1 MEDEMKTVIYTEA
14 GKIEFPNCTWY
25 AAENSYCVIPEDEE
39 DTTDIIA
46 RFGMNMVYGVA
57 TEGY

>member
-1 MEDEMKTVIYTEA
+1 MKTVIYTEA

-39 DTTDIIA
+39 DITDIIA